1 MSVFIRMFFFPFSR
15 SFYNIR
21 AEKRA
26 AWRQNRLKT
35 LEEEA
40 AAAKQTIQ
48 SMNKVTDDLTK
59 KNEVSVRF

>member
-1 MSVFIRMFFFPFSR
+1 MFCFIVSLH
-15 SFYNIR
+15 SIR

-40 AAAKQTIQ
+40 AAAQQMIQ
-48 SMNKVTDDLTK
+48 SMDKVTDDDLTK
-59 KNEVSVRF
+59 KNEVSVRFVMSFD

>member
-1 MSVFIRMFFFPFSR
+1 MFCFIVSLH
-15 SFYNIR
+15 SIR

-40 AAAKQTIQ
+40 TAAQQMIQ
-48 SMNKVTDDLTK
+48 SMDKVTDDLTK
-59 KNEVSVRF
+59 KNEVSVRFVMSFD